1 MEGKPMLNHHRIAA
15 PHCTTCEELMV
26 WINEQIVDGKQMQ
39 IFQCV
44 ICEKMKAVLLPS
56 AVSPSDVAAHN
67 ASKVDAAAG

>member
-1 MEGKPMLNHHRIAA
+1 
-15 PHCTTCEELMV
+15 MV

-56 AVSPSDVAAHN
+56 AVSPRDVAAHN